1 MQKGD
6 RLTYT
11 DIAGREYNYI
21 VTEVSEDSVTVAWE
35 EDTKV
40 NTVFD
45 MERAKRIADKLK
57 KSTK

>member
-6 RLTYT
+6 RLTYK

-45 MERAKRIADKLK
+45 MERAMRIADKLK